1 MNDSMF
7 TEDERTILR
16 CLPKE
21 FEWIAR
27 DSKPDGA
34 RIYAY
39 TVKPVKNEKYGA
51 YTNEL
56 PYQRISIPY
65 KHIFKSVT
73 WEGGPIKFRGQI
85 LDKAEKKYLTAVLK
99 PLPKVNCIIKARSP
113 IFQEREYLGV
123 NFETGEVMV
132 FPFFEE
138 QTMYKGM
145 KTDKAYTLEKLGIN
159 LDQKEGKQ

>member
-1 MNDSMF
+1 MNELMF

-39 TVKPVKNEKYGA
+39 TVKPVKDEKYGR
-51 YTNEL
+51 YTNEYS
-56 PYQRISIPY
+56 YQRTGLPY
-65 KHIFKSVT
+65 KHIFKAVT

-85 LDKAEKKYLTAVLK
+85 LDDAERQYLTVVLR
-99 PLPKVNCIIKARSP
+99 PLTKVRCIIKARSP
-113 IFQEREYLGV
+113 IYQEREYLGV
-123 NFETGEVMV
+123 NFETGEIMV

-138 QTMYKGM
+138 ETMYKGM
-145 KTDKAYTLEKLGIN
+145 KADKAYKPEELGID
-159 LDQKEGKQ
+159 L